1 MCRTKSKLAFKLIS
15 EILRAR
21 VDDSDMASFD
31 GVVVGS
37 FVAQVRSIRF
47 YDFRVSGACR
57 GESVIVCR
65 RPDNVPNCLDVM
77 LVRGG
82 YLLGHLEAS
91 MAARLSPMMRFLHVV
106 VSG

>member
-1 MCRTKSKLAFKLIS
+1 
-15 EILRAR
+15 
-21 VDDSDMASFD
+21 MASFD

-37 FVAQVRSIRF
+37 FVAQVISIRF
-47 YDFRVSGACR
+47 YDFRVSEACR
-57 GESVIVCR
+57 GESVIICR
-65 RPDNVPNCLDVM
+65 RPDNVHDVNCLDVM
-77 LVRGG
+77 LVQGG